1 MGRSPLLCRHQ
12 RKSKVCFKEFF
23 FFSAAIVVV
32 VVVQLLGAGDLF

>member
-12 RKSKVCFKEFF
+12 RKSKVCVKEFF
-23 FFSAAIVVV
+23 FSFFAAIVV